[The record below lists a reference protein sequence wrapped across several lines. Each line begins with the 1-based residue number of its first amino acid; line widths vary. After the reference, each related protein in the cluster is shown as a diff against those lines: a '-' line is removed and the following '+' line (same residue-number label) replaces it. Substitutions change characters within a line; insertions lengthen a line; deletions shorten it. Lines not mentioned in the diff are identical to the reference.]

1 MNTSLKHLEIKQKDA
16 FLVNG
21 RSVDLDFKALSGCFN
36 FLVGNNGVGKSTFFT
51 HLKIKHESLGG
62 LRPAFMDQAPLKPL
76 ADLRV
81 EDALQTVTE
90 EVIGAMKWSDVKAC
104 EDLGIRSLLK
114 KPIHGLSGGENQKV
128 KLALAMLRPFDIL
141 FADEPLQNLDRNSQV
156 FFIQFFEGLVQQGKI
171 LVLIEHDVDKYAGVR
186 MLVNKMEKNSNRVM
200 VSHA

>member
-1 MNTSLKHLEIKQKDA
+1 MSSSINSLEIKQKKA
-16 FLVNG
+16 FHVNECA
-21 RSVDLDFKALSGCFN
+21 VDLDFKARGGCLN

-51 HLKIKHESLGG
+51 HLKLNHELLGG

-90 EVIGAMKWSDVKAC
+90 EVMGAMKWSDVKAC

-114 KPIHGLSGGENQKV
+114 KPINGLSGGENQKV

-141 FADEPLQNLDRNSQV
+141 FADEPLQNLDRDSQG

-171 LVLIEHDVDKYAGVR
+171 LVLIEHDVDKYAGAR
-186 MLVNKMEKNSNRVM
+186 MLVNKMEKVSNKVV